1 MPASIAG
8 AALLLSLT
16 LAPGALQPSTDGNP
30 AAPLSDTTGGA
41 VSTTPFVIRLVIDG
55 IEHSDTFARIVAQ
68 LLESDVL
75 VVIEPD
81 VHMSS
86 QLQGYMNFVTRTAY
100 RRYVRVY
107 YDPRMPRWLQI
118 AVIGHEL
125 SHAIEVAN
133 HPEVVDQRTLRLL
146 YTQIGLGGDDHYDSE
161 AAIEVGRAIARELSA
176 GAVTSDHR

>member
-1 MPASIAG
+1 MPAPTAG
-8 AALLLSLT
+8 AALLLSLS
-16 LAPGALQPSTDGNP
+16 LAAAAPQPSADGNP

-55 IEHSDTFARIVAQ
+55 IEHSDTFARLVAQ

-81 VHMSS
+81 LHMNS

-118 AVIGHEL
+118 SVIGHEL
-125 SHAIEVAN
+125 SHAVEIAN
-133 HPEVVDQRTLRLL
+133 HPEVIDQKTLRLL
-146 YTQIGLGGDDHYDSE
+146 YTQIGLGEGDHFDSE
-161 AAIEVGRAIARELSA
+161 SAIEVGRAIARELSVTTA
-176 GAVTSDHR
+176 TSDHR